1 MIALFL
7 ASIAVMG
14 QGFPSIRQTE
24 AASASC
30 IYLPVSRVSAN
41 GYERVNPP
49 SNAIHDSLKTR
60 WSEYG
65 TGSWIRVDLGEQKTI
80 CSVDI
85 AWYKGNQRIN
95 NFVIAV
101 SSDGTSHSDIY
112 NGKSSGKTTAHE
124 EYSFSE
130 TVAKYVRITVNG
142 NTQTLGPVSQRLESM
157 GIPR

>member
-7 ASIAVMG
+7 ASIAIMG

-24 AASASC
+24 AATASC
-30 IYLPVSRVSAN
+30 IDLPVSRVSAN

-49 SNAIHDSLKTR
+49 SNAIDDSLQTR

-101 SSDGTSHSDIY
+101 SSDGTSYSDVY